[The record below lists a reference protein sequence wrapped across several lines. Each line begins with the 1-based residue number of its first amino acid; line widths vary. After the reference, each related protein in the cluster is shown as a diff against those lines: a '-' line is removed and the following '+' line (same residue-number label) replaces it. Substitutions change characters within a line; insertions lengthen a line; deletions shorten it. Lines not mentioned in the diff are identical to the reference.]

1 MAKLW
6 QKWLRKQDNRDIYR
20 LAVVAIERLIELEE
34 VSFLIDDCVD
44 QNGHILDDNEVL
56 EEMLYWTDSGNNLLE
71 GDERQ

>member
-6 QKWLRKQDNRDIYR
+6 QKWLRQQNNRDIYR

-34 VSFLIDDCVD
+34 VAFLVDDCVD

-56 EEMLYWTDSGNNLLE
+56 EEMLYWTDSGNNLLSE
-71 GDERQ
+71 D